1 MAKKTETLGKG
12 LNVLLEGALLSE
24 EIHKM
29 DIRVDKKKK
38 KPEANAMSGMQEMPI
53 EWIALSQY
61 QPRQDINQEALNE
74 LAQSIKVHGVMQPV
88 VVRPIDNKKY
98 ELIAGERRWRACQ
111 LAGLATIPVVIKKVP
126 ESVAMA
132 MALIENIQ
140 RENLNA
146 MEEAH
151 ALFRLKKE
159 FDLTQQE
166 IANSIG
172 KSRVSVTNLLRL
184 LNLNTEVQKFLE
196 HGDLE
201 MGHARALL
209 SLSSEQ
215 QIELANTIIAKNLS
229 VRQTEVLVRNY
240 QDITK
245 NNKEKNKTK
254 KDPNIRS
261 LEDRLS
267 SLVGVHVSVQVLS
280 QKTGKLVIN
289 YQSLEELEGIL
300 QHIV

>member
-1 MAKKTETLGKG
+1 MPKKTETLGKG

-29 DIRVDKKKK
+29 DIRIDKKNK
-38 KPEANAMSGMQEMPI
+38 KPAEDVVSGMQEMPI
-53 EWIALSQY
+53 EWITLSQY
-61 QPRQDINQEALNE
+61 QPRKDINPDALQE
-74 LAQSIKVHGVMQPV
+74 LAQSIQSHGIMQPI
-88 VVRPIDNKKY
+88 VVRPAGNKKY

-111 LAGLATIPVVIKKVP
+111 LAGLSKIPTVVKAVSAP
-126 ESVAMA
+126 VAMA

-146 MEEAH
+146 MEEAN

-159 FDLTQQE
+159 FNLTQQE
-166 IANSIG
+166 IAESIG

-184 LNLNTEVQKFLE
+184 LNLQSDVQRFLE

-209 SLSSEQ
+209 GLSAENQ
-215 QIELANTIIAKNLS
+215 LEVANCIIAKNLS
-229 VRQTEVLVRNY
+229 VRQTETLVRQW
-240 QDITK
+240 QDRD
-245 NNKEKNKTK
+245 EKNQKILKNK
-254 KDPNIRS
+254 KDPNIRT

-267 SLVGVHVSVQVLS
+267 SQIGARVEIQVLS
-280 QKTGKLVIN
+280 REKGKLIIN
-289 YQSLEELEGIL
+289 YQTLEELDGIL